1 MPKPRTIQEL
11 ATDLNQVHQ
20 NIECSLTQVGRYG
33 KLLDELEDAASTL
46 TTEDNMPLC
55 MAYEALEKY
64 ARDRIKCLILDFAD
78 YHGVVL

>member
-20 NIECSLTQVGRYG
+20 NTEWCSLTQLGRYG
-33 KLLDELEDAASTL
+33 KLLDEVEDAAPMA
-46 TTEDNMPLC
+46 EDNMPLC

-64 ARDRIKCLILDFAD
+64 ARDRIKSLIIDFAD
-78 YHGVVL
+78 YHGVAL

>member
-11 ATDLNQVHQ
+11 ATDLNLV
-20 NIECSLTQVGRYG
+20 EKETVSPLTQVGLYG
-33 KLLDELEDAASTL
+33 KLLDELGDAARTL
-46 TTEDNMPLC
+46 EDNHPLC

-64 ARDRIKCLILDFAD
+64 ARDHIKSLILDFVD